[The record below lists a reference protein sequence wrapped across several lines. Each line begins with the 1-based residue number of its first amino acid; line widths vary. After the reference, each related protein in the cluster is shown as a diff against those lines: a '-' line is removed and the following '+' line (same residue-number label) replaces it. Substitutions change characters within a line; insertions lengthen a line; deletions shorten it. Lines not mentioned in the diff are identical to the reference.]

1 MGGQVMTKGT
11 SIHAP
16 DMLDVFNIVCSLG
29 DEYGLTVQFQTTLT
43 LDAVQVIG
51 RAYKHAGTVD
61 PILQYQALVK
71 KPLRNTR
78 EVVPLMFTVV
88 FDLWCQAEGMGSA
101 AAQRGA
107 PIGWNGRP
115 QVRRRRP

>member
-1 MGGQVMTKGT
+1 MTKGT

-78 EVVPLMFTVV
+78 DIVPLMFTVV